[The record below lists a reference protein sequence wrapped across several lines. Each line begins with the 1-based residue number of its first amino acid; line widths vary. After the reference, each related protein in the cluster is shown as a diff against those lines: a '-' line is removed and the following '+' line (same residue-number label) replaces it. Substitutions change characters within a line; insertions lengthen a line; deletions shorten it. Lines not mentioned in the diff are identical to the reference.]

1 MQLYLYEE
9 VMLLALRND
18 KGTITT
24 SFVEQAVAGA
34 VIAELLLTDHIKVS
48 KDKKSMVDVISRKPL
63 GDPII
68 DEALKMLCEAKRR
81 APIATWLSRF
91 ARITNLKHRVAQ
103 SLCARGILKATEDK
117 VLLIFTRKIYP
128 EIDPQPEQEIIKRLG
143 TAVFGSGRDLSA
155 RTTVLVSLANGTG
168 LLAAN
173 FDRKKVKAAKKRI
186 DAIIQGEAIGQAT
199 KELIQSLQ
207 AAIMV
212 CMIMPVI
219 ISS

>member
-34 VIAELLLTDHIKVS
+34 VIAELLLTEHIKVS
-48 KDKKSMVDVISRKPL
+48 KDKKPMVDVIGRKPL

-81 APIATWLSRF
+81 APIATWLSRL
-91 ARITNLKHRVAQ
+91 ARMKRLKHRVAER
-103 SLCARGILKATEDK
+103 LCARGILKATEDK
-117 VLLIFTRKIYP
+117 VLLIITRKIYP
-128 EIDPQPEQEIIKRLG
+128 EIDPRPEQEIIQRLS
-143 TAVFGSGRDLSA
+143 TAIFGPNEDLGA
-155 RTTVLVSLANGTG
+155 RTTVLVSLANGTD

-173 FDRKKVKAAKKRI
+173 FDRKKVKAAKTRI
-186 DAIIQGEAIGQAT
+186 EAIVQGDAIGKAT
-199 KELIQSLQ
+199 KELIQSIQ
-207 AAIMV
+207 AAIMI
-212 CMIMPVI
+212 CTIMPVI